1 MNGLLNTFNFSEKD
15 FLAFSLEHFLIILFF
30 SVLGFRLIIF
40 AKSANNKTKNKIAF
54 WITIVLI
61 LNIVFSQI
69 IGFLLGEFDIKSS
82 LPLNLCNF
90 CPFLLPLVLIKKK
103 YWWHEI
109 LYFWIMV
116 GTLQAT
122 LTPDL
127 QYSLPHRMAIQYW
140 ITHCGLVVATL
151 YATVVFNF
159 IPTWKSLIKSFIA
172 INVFIGIISVV
183 NKVTGGNYMFLSEK
197 PEQETLLDFLGESY
211 IFWGEFLAIG
221 LMLIM
226 FLPILYFYPQAN
238 TFKNEKQT
246 HLCPK

>member
-1 MNGLLNTFNFSEKD
+1 MNWLLNTFNFSEKD
-15 FLAFSLEHFLIILFF
+15 FIAFSLEHFLIVLFF
-30 SVLGFRLIIF
+30 SALGFWLILF
-40 AKSANNKTKNKIAF
+40 AQSAKNKTKNKIAF

-61 LNIVFSQI
+61 LNIIFSQI
-69 IGFLLGEFDIKSS
+69 TGFLLGEFDIKTS

-90 CPFLLPLVLIKKK
+90 CPFLLPFVLIKKK
-103 YWWHEI
+103 YWWYEI

-140 ITHCGLVVATL
+140 VTHCGLVVAIL

-238 TFKNEKQT
+238 TFKNK
-246 HLCPK
+246 K